1 VVPQR
6 SSLLPESEPLRFTDI
21 LTTAAAVANYLGR
34 GEVIAPD
41 LLAAVCILLGE
52 KTMEQLGRPL
62 SPLVRRQSQ
71 GPGATAEVRALVQRW
86 WAELG
91 ESPGAV
97 LDEAAVARLR
107 ADLQALTVSES

>member
-1 VVPQR
+1 MVPQR

-21 LTTAAAVANYLGR
+21 LTTASAVANYLGR
-34 GEVIAPD
+34 GEVTAPD
-41 LLAAVCILLGE
+41 LLDAVCILCGE

-62 SPLVRRQSQ
+62 SPLVRRPSQ
-71 GPGATAEVRALVQRW
+71 GAGATVEVRALAQRW

-91 ESPGAV
+91 GSPGAA

-107 ADLQALTVSES
+107 ADLQALAVSES